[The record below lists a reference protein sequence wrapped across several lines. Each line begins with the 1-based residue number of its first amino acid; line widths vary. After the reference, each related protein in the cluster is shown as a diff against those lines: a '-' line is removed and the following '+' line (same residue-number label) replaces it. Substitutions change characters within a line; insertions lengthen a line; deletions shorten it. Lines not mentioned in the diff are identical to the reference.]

1 MFSDLRDGRK
11 LLDLLEGLTG
21 TVLVSLNIFFLE
33 LGYMSFKVPE
43 DMISFNI

>member
-21 TVLVSLNIFFLE
+21 TVLVSLRMRVLKLLHDNQQII
-33 LGYMSFKVPE
+33 KK
-43 DMISFNI
+43 